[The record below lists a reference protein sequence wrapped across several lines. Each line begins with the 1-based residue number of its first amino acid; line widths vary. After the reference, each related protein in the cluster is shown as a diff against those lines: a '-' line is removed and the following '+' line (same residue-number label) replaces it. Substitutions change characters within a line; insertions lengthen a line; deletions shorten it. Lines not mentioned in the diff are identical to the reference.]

1 MNKNKQIL
9 KILSIVVFSAIL
21 FVACSK
27 ARIEGPI
34 DAGTVDETDNQ
45 TGANKLHFVS
55 LTDYYKTKQQKK
67 EEISR
72 NFFSTTPAYETVY
85 GSRIWTSANFFLNNN
100 GNIVE
105 EPVKCHIIE
114 LYKIKQYIF
123 FDIQTVSNNKLL
135 ITNSVCN
142 LNCYKDTNLLI
153 LNKNGYMNFGSINS
167 LGNTHPLNL
176 YGFNPKM
183 QNKLD
188 SWSKLYNYTEIGYDI
203 NLFNFVDIPNGKIG
217 FSGRVGSIG
226 WYLMGDYAQFN
237 TTEYTNLTFTS
248 TNADLTNV
256 GIYICFSD
264 INSYTKVEDCTSILL
279 PVGEYVKVLAV
290 GITKNN
296 ELYYNLK
303 KIVID
308 KNKTNYD
315 INMKPTT
322 DELLTQILDSL

>member
-1 MNKNKQIL
+1 LNKNKQIL
-9 KILSIVVFSAIL
+9 KILSIAVISAIL

-34 DAGTVDETDNQ
+34 DAGSVDETDNQ
-45 TGANKLHFVS
+45 TGANKLHFVP
-55 LTDYYKTKQQKK
+55 LTDYYKTKQQK
-67 EEISR
+67 EEIFNCTEYSSR
-72 NFFSTTPAYETVY
+72 HF
-85 GSRIWTSANFFLNNN
+85 TSHNSSFISGNDALMHIN
-100 GNIVE
+100 GEAALYPIKFHV
-105 EPVKCHIIE
+105 IE
-114 LYKIKQYIF
+114 LYKLKHFIYYN
-123 FDIQTVSNNKLL
+123 IQTVSNNKLL
-135 ITNSVCN
+135 ITNAIYN
-142 LNCYKDTNLLI
+142 INFYKDTNLLI
-153 LNKNGYMNFGSINS
+153 VNSNSTAYAIGIASISSITQTPPVMLYSFTSEMQEGINNWHQFSNNSYEIYDYVYENYHINS
-167 LGNTHPLNL
+167 YI
-176 YGFNPKM
+176 YGGFTKYVGW
-183 QNKLD
+183 LCIAD
-188 SWSKLYNYTEIGYDI
+188 YT
-203 NLFNFVDIPNGKIG
+203 
-217 FSGRVGSIG
+217 
-226 WYLMGDYAQFN
+226 QFN

-264 INSYTKVEDCTSILL
+264 INSYTKVDDCTSIPL

-296 ELYYNLK
+296 ELYYNFK